1 MELLIPK
8 DDYIVHALAILLES
22 TLITKVYY
30 RTLVYFSVSSWG
42 IIYVLLHLFIDSIT
56 MWTVVW
62 YHPSVCKY
70 TSWHRHSK
78 ELTRPHF
85 SGGVLIS
92 LFSYKCTFPLIVVC
106 KIQMTFNFPQ
116 HNNNYMNLL
125 HDLGSFIHLCQ

>member
-8 DDYIVHALAILLES
+8 DDYIVHVLAILLES

-30 RTLVYFSVSSWG
+30 ETLVCFSVSSWG

-70 TSWHRHSK
+70 TSRHRHSE

-85 SGGVLIS
+85 SGGVLFS
-92 LFSYKCTFPLIVVC
+92 LFSYKCTFPLIVEHFC
-106 KIQMTFNFPQ
+106 AKFKWPLISHSTIIIIWIC
-116 HNNNYMNLL
+116 Y
-125 HDLGSFIHLCQ
+125 IT